1 VVRSLTFFAD
11 DTQRGTADAAD
22 FLEDGLLPNGESFGL
37 TVTLNQAVSGV
48 ISSKFILEYES
59 DVFVKSYVNYDPDRQ
74 FGF

>member
-1 VVRSLTFFAD
+1 MVRSLTFFAND
-11 DTQRGTADAAD
+11 EPIGTAEASE
-22 FLEDGLLPNGESFGL
+22 FLENGLLLNGERFGL
-37 TVTLNQAVSGV
+37 TVTLNFAVSGV